1 MTGMR
6 LKAILSAVSV
16 TALLLCVL
24 IPVGNNATDN
34 VIVNENVET
43 NIATAQ
49 NAPVFAEADEPIA
62 VAAGESH
69 EELSAEQLEA
79 RLLGML
85 NFNHCFNSSLNDEHK
100 LAKCAAVSLIDY
112 AQDKVGYGLCVSA
125 YLIEGFV
132 ESFYGVKIPAEQ
144 MLDESAPKGYISLMG
159 TEAETLYHK
168 TVTLTE
174 TEEGYEMLTC
184 LYSYSGGE
192 EYETCLVKS
201 RFVKNPESE
210 FGFNLVY
217 CETL

>member
-6 LKAILSAVSV
+6 FKAILSAVSV

-24 IPVGNNATDN
+24 IPAGSKATDN
-34 VIVNENVET
+34 VIVNENVVT
-43 NIATAQ
+43 SVATAQ
-49 NAPVFAEADEPIA
+49 NAPVFAEAKEPIA
-62 VAAGESH
+62 VAANALS

-85 NFNHCFNSSLNDEHK
+85 NLNRCFNSALNDEQK

-125 YLIEGFV
+125 YLVEGFV
-132 ESFYGVKIPAEQ
+132 ESFYGVEIPAEQ
-144 MLDESAPKGYISLMG
+144 MLDEAAPNGYVSLMG

-174 TEEGYEMLTC
+174 TEEGFEMLTC

-201 RFVKNPESE
+201 SFVKNPESE

>member
-16 TALLLCVL
+16 TVLLLCVL
-24 IPVGNNATDN
+24 IPAGHKATEN
-34 VIVNENVET
+34 VDGVSVET
-43 NIATAQ
+43 NVATAKK
-49 NAPVFAEADEPIA
+49 APTFTEVNEQIA
-62 VAAGESH
+62 VAAKALP
-69 EELSAEQLEA
+69 EELSAEQVEA
-79 RLLGML
+79 KLLGML
-85 NFNHCFNSSLNDEHK
+85 NLNHCFNSALNDEYK

-125 YLIEGFV
+125 YLIECFV

-144 MLDESAPKGYISLMG
+144 MLDEDAPSGYISLMG
-159 TEAETLYHK
+159 TEAETICHK

>member
-1 MTGMR
+1 MIGTR
-6 LKAILSAVSV
+6 LKAIFSAVSV
-16 TALLLCVL
+16 TVLLLCVL
-24 IPVGNNATDN
+24 IPAGRTSTENAIGNETVKTN
-34 VIVNENVET
+34 V
-43 NIATAQ
+43 ATAQ
-49 NAPVFAEADEPIA
+49 KTPVFAEVNEPTA
-62 VAAGESH
+62 VEAHAA

-79 RLLGML
+79 RFLGML
-85 NFNHCFNSSLNDEHK
+85 NLNHCFNSALSDEQK
-100 LAKCAAVSLIDY
+100 LAKCAAVSLMDY
-112 AQDKVGYGLCVSA
+112 AQDKIGYGLCVST

-144 MLDESAPKGYISLMG
+144 MLDEAAPKGYISLMG
-159 TEAETLYHK
+159 TEAETLCHK

-174 TEEGYEMLTC
+174 TEDGYEMLTC

-201 RFVKNPESE
+201 KFVKNPKSE